1 VGAGNILCGTS
12 VDGPK
17 ELSMAERR
25 DLRLYG
31 APSDHQ
37 PLAWQWVDDRLREPG
52 TMWVTA
58 VTEGYPHPRPVWGV
72 WHQERLYLSI
82 GTPAIRR
89 ALAVDPRLTVHLDSG
104 TDVVIVEGR
113 AVSGAPDGGETSPQ
127 VLAAYD
133 AKYDWSY
140 DAVQYGWLTEVRP
153 ERILAWRA
161 AGPAGRDGFTESGRW
176 VFE

>member
-1 VGAGNILCGTS
+1 M
-12 VDGPK
+12 P
-17 ELSMAERR
+17 ERR

-37 PLAWQWVDDRLREPG
+37 ALAWPWVDGRLREPG

-58 VTEGYPHPRPVWGV
+58 VSDGYPHPRPVWGV
-72 WHQERLYLSI
+72 WHQDRLYLSI

-89 ALAVDPRLTVHLDSG
+89 QLTVDPRLTVHLDSG

-113 AVSGAPDGGETSPQ
+113 AVPGTETAPD

-140 DAVQYGWLTEVRP
+140 DAAQYGPLTEVHP
-153 ERILAWRA
+153 ERVLAWRS
-161 AGPAGRDGFTESGRW
+161 AGPAGRDGFTESGLW
-176 VFE
+176 LFT